1 MKSFAI
7 AATNLRRFIR
17 DRGNIFFVFIVPMLL
32 ILVLGSSFGGDF
44 NARLAVVVESEG
56 ELARDLVTRLESLDT
71 VNIIA
76 IETEAAAVRGVERGE
91 LEAAV
96 IIPANYDAAIGA
108 GTEVDL
114 AFLARSG
121 QEANS
126 LRSNVES
133 VVTQQAVVLRAARFA
148 ESEGLATFGAALV
161 TAGETADNIGLV
173 TVEVTAVGE
182 GFSLDLLGQF
192 DSSAQTQLLLFVFL
206 TSLAGSA
213 ALIQTRRLGVAKR
226 MIATP
231 TSVRDVLVGEGLG
244 RYLVA
249 LVQGLFIMLGTWL
262 IFGVD
267 WGDPILATVILLVFA
282 LVGSGAAMLM
292 GAVFSNDEQA
302 GGMGVLFGL
311 GFAALGGCMVPLQIF
326 ELISPGL
333 YKVAH
338 ITPHAW
344 ALEAFDSIV
353 LNNGTFA
360 DIAVF
365 LAILLGY
372 ALVLYVLA
380 IWRLRVVLTR

>member
-17 DRGNIFFVFIVPMLL
+17 DRGNIFFVFIFPMLL
-32 ILVLGSSFGGDF
+32 ILVLGASFGGDV
-44 NARLAVVVESEG
+44 NARLGVVAASEG
-56 ELARDLVTRLESLDT
+56 QLAQDVVSRLESIDT
-71 VNIIA
+71 VKVIA

-96 IIPANYDAAIGA
+96 LIPADYDSAITS
-108 GTEVDL
+108 GTPVDVQ
-114 AFLARSG
+114 FLARSG

-133 VVTQQAVVLRAARFA
+133 VITQQAVVLRAARFA
-148 ESEGLATFGAALV
+148 ESRGLATFADALA
-161 TAGETADNIGLV
+161 TAELTADNIGPV

-182 GFSLDLLGQF
+182 AFALDLLGQF

-231 TSVRDVLVGEGLG
+231 TSVRAVLVGEGLG
-244 RYLVA
+244 RFVVA

-267 WGDPILATVILLVFA
+267 WGDPLLAMVILLVFV

-292 GAVFSNDEQA
+292 GSLFSNDEQA
-302 GGMGVLFGL
+302 GGMGVLLGL
-311 GFAALGGCMVPLQIF
+311 GFAALGGCMVPLQVF
-326 ELISPGL
+326 EVISPGL

-344 ALEAFDSIV
+344 GLEAFDSIV
-353 LNNGTFA
+353 INNGSFA

-365 LAILLGY
+365 LLILLGY
-372 ALVLYVLA
+372 ALVLYTLA

>member
-17 DRGNIFFVFIVPMLL
+17 DRGNIFFVFIFPMLL
-32 ILVLGSSFGGDF
+32 ILVLGASFGGDF
-44 NARLAVVVESEG
+44 NARLGVVVEAEG
-56 ELARDLVTRLESLDT
+56 ELANDVVTRLTDLDA
-71 VNIIA
+71 VNVIE
-76 IETEAAAVRGVERGE
+76 IETEQAAVRGVERGE

-96 IIPANYDAAIGA
+96 IIPADYDSAITA
-108 GTEVDL
+108 GVPVDL
-114 AFLARSG
+114 QYLARSG
-121 QEANS
+121 QEGNS
-126 LRSNVES
+126 LRSNLES

-148 ESEGLATFGAALV
+148 ESEGLASFSAALD
-161 TAGETADNIGLV
+161 TAEQTLANIGPV
-173 TVEVTAVGE
+173 TVEVTALGE
-182 GFSLDLLGQF
+182 AFSLDLLGQF

-244 RYLVA
+244 RFLVA
-249 LVQGLFIMLGTWL
+249 LVQGVFIMVGTWL

-267 WGDPILATVILLVFA
+267 WGHPGLATVILLMFA

-292 GAVFSNDEQA
+292 GALFSNDEQA
-302 GGMGVLFGL
+302 GSMGVLLGL
-311 GFAALGGCMVPLQIF
+311 GFAALGGCMVPLQVF

-344 ALEAFDSIV
+344 GLEAFDSIV
-353 LNNGTFA
+353 LNDGTFA
-360 DIAVF
+360 DIAAF
-365 LAILLGY
+365 LAILLVY
-372 ALVLYVLA
+372 ALVLYTLA